1 MAVQKIRP
9 KSPSWVDA
17 YVGSRVRLRRRNL
30 GLSQEKLGEA
40 VGITFQ
46 QVQKYE
52 KGINRIGA
60 SRLLDIAKCLNV
72 PISFFFPKDEADS
85 MSLDRS
91 AEPTGATAQ
100 LAVTPEAV
108 ELVQLF
114 AEIAD
119 PDLRKKIV
127 SLVRVLSQ
135 QHQALNAVS
144 YTKGPDY

>member
-1 MAVQKIRP
+1 MAVEKLRP
-9 KSPSWVDA
+9 KSANWVDA

-30 GLSQEKLGEA
+30 ELSQEKLGEA

-72 PISFFFPKDEADS
+72 PISFFFPKDEAGS
-85 MSLDRS
+85 LSLDRP
-91 AEPTGATAQ
+91 AEPFGATAQ

-114 AEIAD
+114 AEIID

-127 SLVRVLSQ
+127 SLVRVLSE
-135 QHQALNAVS
+135 QHQTLNAES
-144 YTKGPDY
+144 